1 MQQLQLMTESLKSL
15 IAEASNHQSQMDR
28 LEGEISEIKQNY
40 ESLKDAVSNLG
51 IKTTEECE
59 VVPEPLGGE
68 EEEEE
73 EEKGQFNHGKF

>member
-1 MQQLQLMTESLKSL
+1 MTESLKSL

-28 LEGEISEIKQNY
+28 LEGEISEINQNY
-40 ESLKDAVSNLG
+40 KSLKDTVSNLG

-73 EEKGQFNHGKF
+73 SETGRDSSTTESSET